1 MDVRRPA
8 SLVDWST
15 APQLVPM
22 ARAAFLLGV
31 DRAVI
36 DEIVSLGGVDAVE
49 RDGQTLID
57 KASLREFWE
66 LYHDSGGID
75 D

>member
-1 MDVRRPA
+1 MIARRPA

-22 ARAAFLLGV
+22 ARAAFLLGLDV
-31 DRAVI
+31 AAI
-36 DEIVSLGGVDAVE
+36 DEIVSLGGVDAVD
-49 RDGQTLID
+49 RDGETLID

-66 LYHDSGGID
+66 LYHESIGID